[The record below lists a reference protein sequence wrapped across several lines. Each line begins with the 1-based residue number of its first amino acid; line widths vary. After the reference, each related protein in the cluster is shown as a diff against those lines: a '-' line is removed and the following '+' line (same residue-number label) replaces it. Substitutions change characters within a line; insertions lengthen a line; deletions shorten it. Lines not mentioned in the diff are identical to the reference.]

1 MYNIYSISM
10 YHTYIYFIFYILYI
24 CYNNY
29 LSFDITIVC
38 GCGDDLHTGHD
49 PHNHTDASNMYN
61 EDGADEA
68 RYSSFGRT
76 FYNIGYRRRGT
87 FRDLD
92 VLAVHPAGK
101 EDPTMLG
108 MLGTECL
115 RRTKVVTVST
125 TILHV

>member
-1 MYNIYSISM
+1 MVYTILLYCKYYTIVL
-10 YHTYIYFIFYILYI
+10 YILYFIYYIYI
-24 CYNNY
+24 CYNTDTFCY
-29 LSFDITIVC
+29 VTIVC

-92 VLAVHPAGK
+92 VLAVHPAGN
-101 EDPTMLG
+101 
-108 MLGTECL
+108 
-115 RRTKVVTVST
+115 
-125 TILHV
+125 